1 MFKRMSI
8 TLMLALLIGS
18 LLAACGAP
26 APAPVTLSSLP
37 VFAGATE
44 SADENLAAFLGGA
57 VDTMNGVGK
66 NVAGKAYAA
75 PEGATW
81 DAIKSFYTTE
91 LAKTGWKTGDGSA
104 DGQAFERGNQIF
116 LVRFAEGAGYIVV
129 LAETK
134 S

>member
-57 VDTMNGVGK
+57 VDTMNASGK
-66 NVAGKAYAA
+66 NVEGKAYDAA
-75 PEGATW
+75 ETTW
-81 DAIKSFYTTE
+81 DAVKSFYTTE
-91 LAKTGWKTGDGSA
+91 LAKTGWKPGDGSA

-134 S
+134 L

>member
-57 VDTMNGVGK
+57 VDTMNASGK

-75 PEGATW
+75 PEATW

-91 LAKTGWKTGDGSA
+91 LTKTGWKAGDGSA

-129 LAETK
+129 LAEAK
-134 S
+134 

>member
-1 MFKRMSI
+1 MFKHMSI

-18 LLAACGAP
+18 LLAACGAS

-57 VDTMNGVGK
+57 VDTMNASGK

-91 LAKTGWKTGDGSA
+91 LAKTGWKAGDGSA
-104 DGQAFERGNQIF
+104 DGQAFERGNQAF
-116 LVRFAEGAGYIVV
+116 LVRFAEGVGYIVV

-134 S
+134 F